1 VTVISEHNLV
11 VVRTG
16 DDEALAS
23 IALLIE
29 ELDRPVPQVLLEM
42 KIMDVLIGDDFN
54 SVFNFEVTD
63 DDLTGDST
71 NPVLLG
77 NNALINGS
85 FVFEY
90 LNDRLKANVE
100 FLENDN
106 RVNVLATPTILAT
119 NNRSARLF
127 VGEEQLRVSGYAAQE
142 VNVAGNQDVTIV
154 NENIVPSTDLEE
166 VGNTIEITP
175 YINSDRT
182 ITLEISQESSSLKR
196 GGANISVVTNSQVL
210 SLPIDTITSAELT
223 GTVIAKD
230 GLTIAIGGLV
240 RETNSTSEQ
249 RVPGLSDI
257 PIIGNIFT
265 SVRDKKERSELI
277 LMITPRVMMNPDEE
291 QYPDRANEIAESR
304 AERALNEHVFSDE
317 LECREACRL

>member
-1 VTVISEHNLV
+1 
-11 VVRTG
+11 
-16 DDEALAS
+16 
-23 IALLIE
+23 
-29 ELDRPVPQVLLEM
+29 
-42 KIMDVLIGDDFN
+42 
-54 SVFNFEVTD
+54 
-63 DDLTGDST
+63 
-71 NPVLLG
+71 
-77 NNALINGS
+77 
-85 FVFEY
+85 
-90 LNDRLKANVE
+90 
-100 FLENDN
+100 
-106 RVNVLATPTILAT
+106 
-119 NNRSARLF
+119 
-127 VGEEQLRVSGYAAQE
+127 
-142 VNVAGNQDVTIV
+142 
-154 NENIVPSTDLEE
+154 

-249 RVPGLSDI
+249 RVPGLSDV